1 MADESQRTWRPR
13 VWRSWRAHPA
23 HGCRRFAAC
32 LAAACLA
39 LLAGAPPASA
49 LPTHTLHARG
59 GAGATS
65 APRPRGACLR
75 LRGGLAGSSCFGP
88 GCGGRPLPDVLGF
101 GAWQAS
107 QLNGGSALW
116 APIAVVAGVVVLG
129 NIIDGTR
136 GWDKLTRQRVGTTYL
151 HFFLSTF
158 VWAGTAFACWQ
169 AGMVPL
175 SPYAPLGLGLLGML
189 LVYRQTFSNLGLH

>member
-1 MADESQRTWRPR
+1 VLGGRVSGAPGGRTQRMAADDSQRACRPR
-13 VWRSWRAHPA
+13 VW
-23 HGCRRFAAC
+23 
-32 LAAACLA
+32 
-39 LLAGAPPASA
+39 
-49 LPTHTLHARG
+49 
-59 GAGATS
+59 
-65 APRPRGACLR
+65 
-75 LRGGLAGSSCFGP
+75 SSCFGP

-116 APIAVVAGVVVLG
+116 APMAVVAGVVVLG

-189 LVYRQTFSNLGLH
+189 LVYRQTFSNLGLQ